1 MLDFD
6 PVKKWF
12 GFNRQER
19 RGSFILLLIVIL
31 VLLIRTVVPLK
42 DADIEDITPGVKVL
56 AMQDRNPGILQPSS
70 FDPNSATL
78 ETLLNIGF
86 EEREARTLISYRNN
100 GGRFR
105 NPEDLKK
112 VYGMEDG
119 KAEKLLPYI
128 RIGADTINKN
138 HSRSKAYEQS
148 AWQRK
153 VIDLNNCD
161 SANLEALPG
170 IGPVLSA
177 RIIKYRNLLGGFA
190 SVDQLREVYGLSPET
205 FEMLKTRVMAD
216 SSAVEKVSVNKADYK
231 ELARFPYLKSYE
243 VDAILKY
250 RELQGRIS
258 GMSALVENKI
268 LTNEKAEKVKA
279 YLKFE

>member
-1 MLDFD
+1 MLDLD

-19 RGSFILLLIVIL
+19 RGSFILLLIIVL
-31 VLLIRTVVPLK
+31 VLLIRTIVPLK
-42 DADIEDITPGVKVL
+42 DTDIEDITPGVKAL
-56 AMQDRNPGILQPSS
+56 AMLSRNTDSMQPSS

-78 ETLLNIGF
+78 ETLLDIGF

-100 GGRFR
+100 GGRFK

-112 VYGMEDG
+112 VYGMEEG

-128 RIGADTINKN
+128 RIGADTIIKN
-138 HSRSKAYEQS
+138 RSGSKSYAPS
-148 AWQRK
+148 AWQGK
-153 VIDLNNCD
+153 VIDLNKCD
-161 SANLEALPG
+161 SAGLEALPG
-170 IGPVLSA
+170 IGPVLSV
-177 RIIKYRNLLGGFA
+177 RIIKFRNLLGGFA
-190 SVDQLREVYGLSPET
+190 SVDQLREVYGLSAGT
-205 FEMLKTRVMAD
+205 FEMLKARVMAD
-216 SSAVEKVSVNKADYK
+216 SSSVKKVSVNTADYK

-243 VDAILKY
+243 VNAILKY

-258 GMSALVENKI
+258 GMPALVENKI
-268 LTNEKAEKVKA
+268 LTNEKAEKMKA